1 MLPTHLLFATLLS
14 ALSPASLPCPPSSS
28 SSPSDIIHSGQ
39 RPKGLDID
47 INSLWK
53 NGSRMFHNQCQQT
66 YQAMSCHAIPDI
78 TTYLIVTISTKFKF
92 TDHADSK
99 YRTVRINESQ
109 DYCPSWGVCEKYQ
122 KRNGLVFWSTMYIY
136 VSWQWR
142 VAHWV
147 YVIHTY
153 TNLIPAFPRSVAPP
167 LPSAT
172 VNNC

>member
-1 MLPTHLLFATLLS
+1 MPALLLILPLRHHPLRLLAKGPRYWYKF
-14 ALSPASLPCPPSSS
+14 SLKEWSLMGRECYTISVSKHIKPCHVTP
-28 SSPSDIIHSGQ
+28 
-39 RPKGLDID
+39 
-47 INSLWK
+47 
-53 NGSRMFHNQCQQT
+53 
-66 YQAMSCHAIPDI
+66 CHAIPDI
-78 TTYLIVTISTKFKF
+78 TTYLIITISTKFKF

-109 DYCPSWGVCEKYQ
+109 DYCPSWAVCEKYQ